1 MCLRHSGIH
10 RSILMNNLHTYIYKG
25 LTQNEYSS
33 GPHSHRQTHSCILT
47 LHEILKLTLIS
58 KTLSQTKI
66 SIMYKVFRIEQ
77 VFPSTQIDSSS
88 TLNIYVFSYILY
100 GEWVVCNHYTTTME
114 NLSHIW
120 NQYFT
125 NYEIF
130 KAEVFRWPNSDAF
143 TSDQII
149 IKNL

>member
-1 MCLRHSGIH
+1 MCLRHSGIY

-88 TLNIYVFSYILY
+88 TLNIYTCFPIF
-100 GEWVVCNHYTTTME
+100 CME
-114 NLSHIW
+114 NESYVIIILQQWKTYLI
-120 NQYFT
+120 
-125 NYEIF
+125 YEI
-130 KAEVFRWPNSDAF
+130 SIL
-143 TSDQII
+143 QIT
-149 IKNL
+149 